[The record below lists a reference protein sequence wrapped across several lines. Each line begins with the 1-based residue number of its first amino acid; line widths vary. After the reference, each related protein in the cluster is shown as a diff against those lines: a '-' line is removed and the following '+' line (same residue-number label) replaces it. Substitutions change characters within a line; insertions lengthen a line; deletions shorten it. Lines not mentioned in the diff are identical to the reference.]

1 MSLFFRAAAQETG
14 PLDGY
19 GIEANIIGGK
29 VIKHNYRFPPVPA
42 FSGGIDINIL
52 KQTNGKKEWEQR
64 GRFPQIGLGIT
75 YTNYGDN
82 KIFGQCIGLYPV
94 LPIRLARGKKL
105 EWDMKIGIGI
115 GYVTSHYERHPTWDT
130 INNLVG
136 SSINNFTLM
145 ATALRYNVDKHLSLH
160 AGITLT
166 HISNGSFQL
175 PNLGVNLA
183 AGSIGIRYFP
193 GERFPTRIVR
203 NLPKR
208 SNRWMFHG
216 RMGIGFS
223 QISGPNGPRYPV
235 YLPSL
240 FVSKRYHGRN
250 RILFGADYTYYK
262 SLENFLRTNEM
273 FPGEEKKQS
282 YQAMVIAGHELML
295 GRFGLLMQLGVPIKR
310 TYRENEGL
318 YFGKL
323 GYNFYIIQNEQ
334 GVLKELSLHTYI
346 KSNKFEA
353 DIIEFGV
360 GVGL

>member
-1 MSLFFRAAAQETG
+1 MFLFSSVAAQETD

-19 GIEANIIGGK
+19 GIEANIMGGNI
-29 VIKHNYRFPPVPA
+29 IKHNYRFPPVPA

-52 KQTNGKKEWEQR
+52 KQTNGKKEWQQR

-75 YTNYGDN
+75 YTNYGNN

-94 LPIRLARGKKL
+94 LPIRLIKGKTV
-105 EWDMKIGIGI
+105 EWDIKAGVGI
-115 GYVTSHYERHPTWDT
+115 GYVTSHYERYPTWDT
-130 INNLVG
+130 INNLIG
-136 SSINNFTLM
+136 SNINNFTLL
-145 ATALRYNVDKHLSLH
+145 ATAVRFNINSHLAVN

-183 AGSIGIRYFP
+183 TASVGVRYFP
-193 GERFPTRIVR
+193 GNRYPTRIVR
-203 NLPKR
+203 DLSPR
-208 SNRWMFHG
+208 SNRWLFHA

-235 YLPSL
+235 YLPSV

-250 RILFGADYTYYK
+250 KIFLGADYTYYK

-282 YQAMVIAGHELML
+282 YQAMIIAGHELML
-295 GRFGLLMQLGVPIKR
+295 GRFGLLMQVGVPLKR

-318 YFGKL
+318 YFEKL
-323 GYNFYIIQNEQ
+323 GYNFYIIRNEQ
-334 GVLKELSLHTYI
+334 GPIKELSVHSYI
-346 KSNKFEA
+346 KANKLEA
-353 DIIEFGV
+353 DIIEFGI